1 VRMRRALQLLLAT
14 LALVSLI
21 DAGPLNLMSAPNL
34 LRVGTAEN
42 IFVECQD
49 CTGVDQVVTISVKN
63 HPTKTKTLA
72 TTQVTLTNAK
82 NFQDFG
88 QITIPPGDFS
98 KDPTAKQYV
107 YLEAAFPGRTLE
119 KVVMVSFQS
128 GYIFIQTDKTL
139 YTPNSKVYYRMFGLT
154 PRMEPVERVNDAQTD
169 TSISIEIVTP
179 EGIVLPLEPVS
190 LKSGMH
196 SGDYQLNE
204 IVSPGL
210 WKIVVKFQSN
220 PQESFSA
227 NFEVKEYVLPSF
239 EVKLSS
245 LRPFFYV
252 DSETLEINIKARYL
266 FGQEVNGNAY
276 VVFGIIDQGQKK
288 SFPDSLSRVPIEN
301 GEGNVVLK
309 REHITKTFPDINQL
323 VGSSIF
329 VSVSVLTDSGKMKTT
344 HPHGQQS

>member
-1 VRMRRALQLLLAT
+1 KGSRDATNKWALQ
-14 LALVSLI
+14 
-21 DAGPLNLMSAPNL
+21 LNLMSAPNL

-49 CTGVDQVVTISVKN
+49 CSEEKYLVTIYVKN
-63 HPTKTKTLA
+63 FPTKARILA
-72 TTQVTLTNAK
+72 TTQVTLTNATSYQG
-82 NFQDFG
+82 FA
-88 QITIPPGDFS
+88 QITIPPEEFS
-98 KDPTAKQYV
+98 RDATAKQFV
-107 YLEAAFPGRTLE
+107 SLEAEFPGFKLE
-119 KVVMVSFQS
+119 KVVVVSFQS
-128 GYIFIQTDKTL
+128 GFIFIQTDKTL
-139 YTPNSKVYYRMFGLT
+139 YTPNSKVYFRMFGLT
-154 PRMEPVERVNDAQTD
+154 PHMEPVVNDTNTD
-169 TSISIEIVTP
+169 TSISIEIETP
-179 EGIVLPLEPVS
+179 DNITLPLDSVS

-196 SGDYQLNE
+196 SGHYQLNE

-210 WKIVVKFQSN
+210 WKIVAKFQSN
-220 PQESFSA
+220 PQENFSA
-227 NFEVKEYVLPSF
+227 IFEVKEYVLPSF

-266 FGQEVNGNAY
+266 FGREVNGNAY

-309 REHITKTFPDINQL
+309 REQITKTFPDINQL

-329 VSVSVLTDSGKMKTT
+329 VSVSVLTDSGRAQR
-344 HPHGQQS
+344 HPSRHISLHHHV